1 MPIFPLKF
9 KFPLTHVLYF
19 CNVFLMWEIT
29 DYIIVSGEELTSTA
43 KLKIPTLEC
52 ENCSKKSNSF
62 NLLNVSLRRRNIP
75 SPLFDD
81 SVQSMNNS
89 ALVLEPIQPIQPL
102 LLPSKTKSLGEELLE
117 VRVGSGFFG
126 ILLYDWRIC
135 IRGA

>member
-1 MPIFPLKF
+1 M
-9 KFPLTHVLYF
+9 
-19 CNVFLMWEIT
+19 
-29 DYIIVSGEELTSTA
+29 SGEELTSTA

-52 ENCSKKSNSF
+52 ENCCKKSNSF

-102 LLPSKTKSLGEELLE
+102 ILPTKTKSLGEELLE
-117 VRVGSGFFG
+117 VRVGQGFFG
-126 ILLYDWRIC
+126 IVLND
-135 IRGA
+135 